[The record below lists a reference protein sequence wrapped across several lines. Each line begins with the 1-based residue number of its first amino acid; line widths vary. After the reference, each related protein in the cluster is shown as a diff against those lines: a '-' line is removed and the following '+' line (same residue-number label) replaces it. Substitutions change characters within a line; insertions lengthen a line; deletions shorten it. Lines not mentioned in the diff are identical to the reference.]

1 MESMEI
7 LNILFIL
14 TRDKFSSGFVNYM
27 KKHFTMYSLHFVIR
41 DHGREQFPLN
51 LLDYKNIYYV
61 NEYKHI
67 LDDANLAGLVN
78 SADKIVISGIFDTMD
93 VLSRFNSKQIGK
105 TYLQFWGGDFYSY
118 RGKAKFYQIRHKWRK
133 RRLIQC
139 CSKCKGLIFLIDGEY
154 EKFKSITHVEKK
166 FFIAPVPGDPLAFQ
180 DIDFGVLR
188 AQKNKTKRIV
198 LGNSATQTNNHE
210 EIISILADKKN
221 EKGIGV
227 NCPLAYGD
235 DVYRDKII
243 EYGKEKLQDAFTPI
257 TSFMPYSKYV
267 EFLSTCDVGIFNN
280 DRQQALGNLY
290 ALLAMGKK
298 VYIRDDTSMWRF
310 FIEKGIKVYP
320 ISDIYKCRDISELF
334 SKEDDISS
342 NMLKAENL
350 LLSLD
355 GKDKW
360 ENVFSD

>member
-1 MESMEI
+1 M
-7 LNILFIL
+7 
-14 TRDKFSSGFVNYM
+14 RDNGGEK
-27 KKHFTMYSLHFVIR
+27 
-41 DHGREQFPLN
+41 FPLT
-51 LLDYKNIYYV
+51 LLNYENVYYV
-61 NEYKHI
+61 DNYKHI
-67 LDDANLAGLVN
+67 FDRDHLINIINL
-78 SADKIVISGIFDTMD
+78 SDKIIISGLFETMNA
-93 VLSRFNSKQIGK
+93 LSRFNDKQFNK
-105 TYLQFWGGDFYSY
+105 TYVQFWGGDFYGY
-118 RGKAKFYQIRHKWRK
+118 KNEAKFYQIRYK
-133 RRLIQC
+133 RRRNRLIHC

-166 FFIAPVPGDPLAFQ
+166 FFIAPVPGDPLAFK

-188 AQKNKTKRIV
+188 AQKNKTKKIV
-198 LGNSATQTNNHE
+198 LGNSATQTNKHE
-210 EIISILADKKN
+210 EIIRILADRKN

-243 EYGKEKLQDAFTPI
+243 EYGKEKLHDAFMPI
-257 TSFMPYSKYV
+257 TFFMPYSKYV

-310 FIEKGIKVYP
+310 FRDKGFKVYP
-320 ISDIYKCRDISELF
+320 ISDIYKCCDISELF
-334 SKEDDISS
+334 SKEDDVSS

-355 GKDKW
+355 GKEKW
-360 ENVFSD
+360 EKVFSD